1 MKIAIF
7 GQSFN
12 RVFNE
17 PIERFLTALANRQHE
32 LIVFHELAG
41 FLKQNIRCEC
51 HGDFSSHSDL
61 KDIDLMIAIGGDGTM
76 LNTLLYVRDSGTPVL
91 GLNTGRLG
99 FLSTIN
105 TDEIDEVIAAIDS
118 GDYEIAPRT
127 VLHLESAEG
136 MFLPVNYAL
145 NEVAVHKN
153 DISSMITINAY
164 LDDIFLNSYWA
175 DGLIISTATGSTAYS
190 MSCGGPIVMP
200 GTETLVITPIAPH
213 NLNIRPLI
221 VPDTA
226 ILRLEVEGRE
236 KQHLISLDS
245 RSETV
250 KNSQTLTISKAPFK
264 MNLLRIRNQHFIQ
277 TIRQK
282 LMWGLDRRN

>member
-1 MKIAIF
+1 MRIAIF

-12 RVFNE
+12 ESFKK
-17 PIERFLTALANRQHE
+17 PIERFLTALAERQHE
-32 LIVFHELAG
+32 LIVYHKLDGFLRENLQFECSGVFSEHHEL
-41 FLKQNIRCEC
+41 NNVE
-51 HGDFSSHSDL
+51 
-61 KDIDLMIAIGGDGTM
+61 LMIAIGGDGTM
-76 LNTLLYVRDSGTPVL
+76 LNTLLYVRDSGIPVL

-99 FLSTIN
+99 FLSTVN
-105 TDEIDEVIAAIDS
+105 TDEIDEIIAAIDS
-118 GDYEIAPRT
+118 ADYDIEPRT
-127 VLHLESAEG
+127 ILVLESDAG

-153 DISSMITINAY
+153 DMSSMIIINAY
-164 LDDIFLNSYWA
+164 LDDVFLNAYWA

-200 GTETLVITPIAPH
+200 GTETLVISPIAPH

-226 ILRLEVEGRE
+226 TIRLEVEGRE
-236 KQHLISLDS
+236 QQHLVSLDS
-245 RSETV
+245 RFKTV